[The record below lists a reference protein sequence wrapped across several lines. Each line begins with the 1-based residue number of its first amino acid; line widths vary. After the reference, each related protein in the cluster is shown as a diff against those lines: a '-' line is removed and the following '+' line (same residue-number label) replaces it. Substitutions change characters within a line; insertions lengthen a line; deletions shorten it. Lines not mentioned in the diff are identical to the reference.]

1 MTKHRSPDERS
12 EQILNAARACFL
24 DEGYFATK
32 MDTIA
37 RESGLS
43 KGGIYFHFES
53 KRDIFL
59 ALVHEEYQNSMSF
72 IDNVDAQAKDI
83 TGVLLEL
90 AEHFMQ
96 LFASTD
102 RPRFMVIM
110 GEMAL
115 RDAEVAKL
123 LRELQLNYF
132 NRISALI
139 ARGVETG
146 QVREC
151 DSYGVA
157 IVLKSLLDGVQANF
171 ALGIEMDLEATIG
184 AAMDVLIN
192 GLIRIDD

>member
-1 MTKHRSPDERS
+1 MTKHRSPDERA
-12 EQILNAARACFL
+12 EQILTAARECFL
-24 DEGYFATK
+24 EEGYFATK

-37 RESGLS
+37 RHSGLS

-59 ALVHEEYQNSMSF
+59 ALVQEEYDASMGL
-72 IDNVDAQAKDI
+72 IDNIVSQDHSI
-83 TGVLLEL
+83 TEVLLEL

-115 RDAEVAKL
+115 RDEEVATL

-132 NRISALI
+132 KRISQLLD
-139 ARGVETG
+139 RSVEDG
-146 QVREC
+146 QIRPC
-151 DSYGVA
+151 DTYAVA
-157 IVLKSLLDGVQANF
+157 IVLKSLLDGVQASF
-171 ALGIEMDLEATIG
+171 ALGIEMDLEATIT
-184 AAMDVLIN
+184 AAISEIN
-192 GLIRIDD
+192 EST

>member
-1 MTKHRSPDERS
+1 MTKHRSPDERAV
-12 EQILNAARACFL
+12 QILNAARECFL
-24 DEGYFATK
+24 EEGYFATK

-37 RESGLS
+37 SRSGLS

-59 ALVHEEYQNSMSF
+59 ALVQEEYQMSMSF
-72 IDNVDAQAKDI
+72 IDNVVGQDSDI
-83 TGVLLEL
+83 TAMLLEL
-90 AEHFMQ
+90 AEHFVQ

-115 RDAEVAKL
+115 RDPEVAKL
-123 LRELQLNYF
+123 LRQLQLNYF
-132 NRISALI
+132 KRIAELI
-139 ARGVETG
+139 ERGVAAG

-151 DSYGVA
+151 DAYSVA

-171 ALGIEMDLEATIG
+171 ALGIEMDLDATIA
-184 AAMDVLIN
+184 AAMEILIH
-192 GLIRIDD
+192 GFIRMDG

>member
-1 MTKHRSPDERS
+1 MTKHRSPDERA
-12 EQILNAARACFL
+12 EQILNAARTCFL
-24 DEGYFATK
+24 ESGYFATK
-32 MDTIA
+32 MDVIA

-59 ALVHEEYQNSMSF
+59 ALVQEEYETSMSF
-72 IDNVDAQAKDI
+72 IDTADDDSKDI
-83 TGVLLEL
+83 AGMLFEL
-90 AEHFMQ
+90 AGHFMQ

-115 RDAEVAKL
+115 RDEEVAKV

-132 NRISALI
+132 KRISELL

-171 ALGIEMDLEATIG
+171 ALGIEMDLEATIA

-192 GLIRIDD
+192 GLIRIDE

>member
-1 MTKHRSPDERS
+1 MTKHRSPDERA
-12 EQILNAARACFL
+12 EQILNAARQCFL
-24 DEGYFATK
+24 EEGYFATK

-37 RESGLS
+37 RQSGLS

-59 ALVHEEYQNSMSF
+59 ALVQEEYQTSMSF
-72 IDNVDAQAKDI
+72 IDNVVGQDNDI
-83 TGVLLEL
+83 TGMILEL
-90 AEHFMQ
+90 AEHFVQ

-115 RDAEVAKL
+115 RDEEVAKL

-132 NRISALI
+132 KRIAELI
-139 ARGVETG
+139 DRGVSAG

-151 DSYGVA
+151 DGYAVA

-171 ALGIEMDLEATIG
+171 ALGIDMDLDATIA
-184 AAMDVLIN
+184 AAMEILIH
-192 GLIRIDD
+192 GFIRMDG

>member
-1 MTKHRSPDERS
+1 MTKHRSPDERAV
-12 EQILNAARACFL
+12 QILNAARDCFL
-24 DEGYFATK
+24 EEGYFATK

-59 ALVHEEYQNSMSF
+59 ALVQEEYQMSMSF
-72 IDNVDAQAKDI
+72 IDNVVGQESDI
-83 TGVLLEL
+83 TAMLLEL
-90 AEHFMQ
+90 AEHFVQ

-115 RDAEVAKL
+115 RDPEVAKTL
-123 LRELQLNYF
+123 QQLQLNYF
-132 NRISALI
+132 KRIAELI
-139 ARGVETG
+139 ERGVAAG

-151 DSYGVA
+151 DAYSVA

-171 ALGIEMDLEATIG
+171 ALGIEMNLDATIA
-184 AAMDVLIN
+184 AAMEILIH
-192 GLIRIDD
+192 GFIRMDG